1 MAAIQGSVLDK
12 RLGRGWVLI
21 FSAAGRAF
29 LRLPGDWRR
38 VGDSFT
44 ATFPQA
50 KKGSSRSATNV
61 GLHCSQA
68 IMSVELK
75 IGLVFCVCFVRTHI
89 GSSMLGKYL
98 PGTCFSDTLFKH

>member
-21 FSAAGRAF
+21 LSAAGRAF
-29 LRLPGDWRR
+29 LRLPEDWSR

-44 ATFPQA
+44 ATFPKA
-50 KKGSSRSATNV
+50 RAEAP
-61 GLHCSQA
+61 LMWACIA
-68 IMSVELK
+68 PRLMSVELK

-89 GSSMLGKYL
+89 GSSRLGKYL
-98 PGTCFSDTLFKH
+98 PGTCFSDILFKH

>member
-21 FSAAGRAF
+21 ISAAGSAF
-29 LRLPGDWRR
+29 LRLPEDWIR

-61 GLHCSQA
+61 AYIAPRL
-68 IMSVELK
+68 MRVELK

-98 PGTCFSDTLFKH
+98 PGTCFSDILFKH

>member
-21 FSAAGRAF
+21 ISAAGRAF
-29 LRLPGDWRR
+29 LRLPEDWIR

-61 GLHCSQA
+61 ACIAPRL
-68 IMSVELK
+68 MSVELK

-89 GSSMLGKYL
+89 RSSRLGKYL
-98 PGTCFSDTLFKH
+98 PGTCFSDILFKH